1 MAVPKIRI
9 KGYTDEWSEKLLSQ
23 IATMHARI
31 GWQNLR
37 KDEFLSD
44 GDYYLITGTDFID
57 GNVNYKT
64 CHYVDEERYNQD
76 KNIQLKNGSILV
88 TKDGTLGKVAY
99 IEKLDKPA
107 TLNAGVFNIVCRTK
121 HTDSRYLFQ
130 YLKSPLLMNYVYST
144 AIGGTIKHLNQNVLV
159 KFPINMPCFDE
170 QVILGKFFQS
180 LDSLIEAT
188 GKKIATLKQTKQA
201 SLQSMFPQEGETKP
215 RVRFK
220 GFEGD
225 WKKVTLGDI
234 ADIYQPQTIGAN
246 YFTEKGYDVY
256 GANGIIG
263 KYTEYNHI
271 TNQSMIACRGSNCGV
286 VNHSQGKCWINGNA
300 MVINVDNYDIYKL
313 FMYFLLQNQDFSSII
328 SGSGQPQIVRGP
340 LQQWNLLIPFDT
352 EEQQTIA
359 SYFQNLDNQIT
370 LQTQRLEKLKQIK
383 SACLKNMFV

>member
-1 MAVPKIRI
+1 
-9 KGYTDEWSEKLLSQ
+9 
-23 IATMHARI
+23 
-31 GWQNLR
+31 
-37 KDEFLSD
+37 
-44 GDYYLITGTDFID
+44 
-57 GNVNYKT
+57 
-64 CHYVDEERYNQD
+64 
-76 KNIQLKNGSILV
+76 
-88 TKDGTLGKVAY
+88 
-99 IEKLDKPA
+99 
-107 TLNAGVFNIVCRTK
+107 
-121 HTDSRYLFQ
+121 
-130 YLKSPLLMNYVYST
+130 MNYVYST